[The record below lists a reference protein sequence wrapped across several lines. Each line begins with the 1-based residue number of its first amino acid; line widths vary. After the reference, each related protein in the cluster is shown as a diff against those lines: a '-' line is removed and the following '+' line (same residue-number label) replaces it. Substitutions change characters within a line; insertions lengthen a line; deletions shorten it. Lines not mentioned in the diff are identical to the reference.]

1 VADTTEILATYS
13 DVIWIDQRKGKK
25 FMEYRRLGKHGLKVS
40 ELSLGAWLTF
50 GEQIDE
56 ATARECMLAAFE
68 AGVNYFD
75 NADAYA
81 AGQAEIV
88 MGKIMKDLKRSDL
101 VISSK
106 LFWPLGSGPND
117 RGLSR
122 KHIMESVH
130 GSLRRLGT
138 DYLDLYFC
146 HRYDPETP
154 VEEVVRAM
162 DDLVHQGVVLYWGT
176 SEWRGGQIAHAVGLA
191 RQWGL
196 YAPAVEQPQYH
207 MFKRDVVETE
217 LVEAAQQHGLGLV
230 TWSPLASGILTGKYN
245 DGIPS
250 GSRMEQHEWLRGNL
264 TQEKID
270 KVRQLTALARELDA
284 SVAQLALAWLLRLP
298 ELSSVITGASRVGQV
313 HENLKAAELKTKLT
327 SDVLERIEVILDN
340 NPNRGE

>member
-1 VADTTEILATYS
+1 
-13 DVIWIDQRKGKK
+13 
-25 FMEYRRLGKHGLKVS
+25 MEYRRLGKHGLKVS

-75 NADAYA
+75 NADVYA
-81 AGQAEIV
+81 AGQAETV
-88 MGKIMKDLKRSDL
+88 MGKIMKDMKRSDL

-106 LFWPLGSGPND
+106 VFWPMGSGPND

-130 GSLRRLGT
+130 GSLKRLDT

-154 VEEVVRAM
+154 MEEVVRAM

-176 SEWRGGQIAHAVGLA
+176 SEWRGGQIAHAVGTA

-196 YAPAVEQPQYH
+196 YPPAVEQPQYH

-245 DGIPS
+245 DGIPA

-264 TQEKID
+264 TRDKID
-270 KVRQLTALARELDA
+270 KVRQLTALAKELDA
-284 SVAQLALAWLLRLP
+284 NVAQLALAWLLRLP
-298 ELSSVITGASRVGQV
+298 ELSSVITGASRASQV
-313 HENLKAAELKTKLT
+313 QENLKAAELKNKLT
-327 SDVLERIEVILDN
+327 PDVLERIEVILDN
-340 NPNRGE
+340 DPNQRE